1 MVTGWVMNDLPFMVR
16 ICCLKSP
23 KSNFAS
29 LIIIRGISE
38 RCEGRNRSFSC
49 LRDKV
54 IDMVGYMGQRVSFQ
68 DFELNCGA

>member
-1 MVTGWVMNDLPFMVR
+1 MVTGRVMNALPFTVR

-38 RCEGRNRSFSC
+38 RREGRDRSFMPS
-49 LRDKV
+49 
-54 IDMVGYMGQRVSFQ
+54 
-68 DFELNCGA
+68 